1 LFSAK
6 NAALPWSFNL
16 SIEKQRGQDLGSA
29 KGGERGILVV
39 LAMTLVA
46 QIDVRA
52 MNYGISSITS
62 IVPVNECLFVNNL
75 TKE

>member
-1 LFSAK
+1 LK
-6 NAALPWSFNL
+6 NS
-16 SIEKQRGQDLGSA
+16 EEQDLGSA

-52 MNYGISSITS
+52 MNY
-62 IVPVNECLFVNNL
+62 
-75 TKE
+75 